1 MIGIVMAAVRWVIS
15 FLVLFPVY
23 FYQLIIGPLL
33 PKVCRFH
40 PSCSNYFIEAVKK
53 HGPLRGSL
61 MGVWR
66 VCRCNPWNPGGY
78 DPP

>member
-1 MIGIVMAAVRWVIS
+1 MKRFCLAWVRWVLT
-15 FLVLFPVY
+15 FLVLIPVY

-33 PKVCRFH
+33 PKVCRYH

-53 HGPLRGSL
+53 HGPVRGSFK
-61 MGVWR
+61 GVWR
-66 VCRCNPWNPGGY
+66 ICRCNPWSQGGY

>member
-1 MIGIVMAAVRWVIS
+1 MVRCYQV
-15 FLVLFPVY
+15 VLS
-23 FYQLIIGPLL
+23 PLL
-33 PKVCRFH
+33 PPMCRYH

-53 HGPLRGSL
+53 FGPWKGGC

-66 VCRCNPWNPGGY
+66 VCRCNPFSRGGY